1 MDSFLQAELDTL
13 NVRKKAFNGSYRVSI
28 RYLKPEDCSL
38 NLRQL
43 DPENVA
49 RLIKMYELVFETRAD
64 TLYTCVNLARALRVH
79 SPCRIRMAYLQGQR
93 EEKRKW
99 LIRLSKSKQRD
110 VLQLKGR
117 AGRAKNSEMCEFS
130 DELNKLILFR
140 GL

>member
-13 NVRKKAFNGSYRVSI
+13 YVCKKAFNGSYRVSI

-49 RLIKMYELVFETRAD
+49 RLIKMYELVFETQAD

-79 SPCRIRMAYLQGQR
+79 SPRHDKRPSNAYT
-93 EEKRKW
+93 
-99 LIRLSKSKQRD
+99 
-110 VLQLKGR
+110 
-117 AGRAKNSEMCEFS
+117 M
-130 DELNKLILFR
+130 
-140 GL
+140 